1 MDNESFWENQYRRNI
16 GRITGLSYLYVGD
29 RSVAEDLAHDIFLK
43 AMEKIHTIRVVRN
56 FDAWLKRIA
65 VNQCIDYLRQQTN
78 FIPLPEELA
87 EEEDAEDV
95 VLWVKDIT
103 ADELAETIR
112 QLPELQRTVFNLYAI
127 EGYSHKR
134 IAALLNISVDY
145 SKQLHHRARTRL
157 GKMLAN
163 KHEVMKTIRKS

>member
-16 GRITGLSYLYVGD
+16 GRITGLCYLYVGD
-29 RSVAEDLAHDIFLK
+29 QSVAEDLAHDIFLK
-43 AMEKIHTIRVVRN
+43 AMEKFHTIRAVFN

-65 VNQCIDYLRQQTN
+65 VNQCIDYLRQQPD
-78 FIPLPEELA
+78 FVPLPEELA
-87 EEEDAEDV
+87 EEEEAEDV
-95 VLWVKDIT
+95 ALGVKDIT

-134 IAALLNISVDY
+134 IATLLGISVDY
-145 SKQLHHRARTRL
+145 SKQLHHRARARL
-157 GKMLAN
+157 GKMLAD
-163 KHEVMKTIRKS
+163 KHEVMKTKRKG

>member
-1 MDNESFWENQYRRNI
+1 M
-16 GRITGLSYLYVGD
+16 
-29 RSVAEDLAHDIFLK
+29 AEDLAHDIFLK
-43 AMEKIHTIRVVRN
+43 AIEKYHTIRAAFK
-56 FDAWLKRIA
+56 FDTWLKRIA
-65 VNQCIDYLRQQTN
+65 VNHCIDYLRQQPD
-78 FIPLPEELA
+78 FVPLTEELA
-87 EEEDAEDV
+87 EEEEAEGV

-134 IAALLNISVDY
+134 IAALLGISVDY

-157 GKMLAN
+157 GRLLAD
-163 KHEVMKTIRKS
+163 KHEVMKTKRKD

>member
-1 MDNESFWENQYRRNI
+1 MDNESFWEKQYRRNI
-16 GRITGLSYLYVGD
+16 GRITGLCYLYVGD
-29 RSVAEDLAHDIFLK
+29 QSVAEDLAHDIFLK
-43 AMEKIHTIRVVRN
+43 AIEKYHTIRAAFK
-56 FDAWLKRIA
+56 FDTWLKRIA
-65 VNQCIDYLRQQTN
+65 VNHCIDYLRQQPN
-78 FIPLPEELA
+78 FVPLTEELA
-87 EEEDAEDV
+87 EEEEAEGV

-134 IAALLNISVDY
+134 IAALLGISVDY

-157 GKMLAN
+157 GRLLAD
-163 KHEVMKTIRKS
+163 KHEVMKTKRKD

>member
-1 MDNESFWENQYRRNI
+1 MN
-16 GRITGLSYLYVGD
+16 
-29 RSVAEDLAHDIFLK
+29 H
-43 AMEKIHTIRVVRN
+43 
-56 FDAWLKRIA
+56 
-65 VNQCIDYLRQQTN
+65 CIDYLRQQPN
-78 FIPLPEELA
+78 FVPLTEELA
-87 EEEDAEDV
+87 EEEEAEGV

-134 IAALLNISVDY
+134 IAALLGISVDY

-157 GKMLAN
+157 GRLLAD
-163 KHEVMKTIRKS
+163 KHEVMKTKRKD